1 MEPILTMSIS
11 PNVIRRAKTFNHLFR
26 MENRGEFRPVQWT
39 AAMESFRRLS
49 KNARRQEVLE
59 QGERLSKRLVVHLPA
74 ANPAVVG
81 QTALTFGQLGLRH
94 PEVFQACKK
103 VDLSKGRLGD
113 LTNYIWGASLLQ
125 MEGSGQYYKVAR
137 LVEKIVSKEGFISRD
152 DSRRLHISSLV
163 GRVHIDHD
171 ILGSATRRI
180 INKELKLMEG
190 QRTNPSRLQKEVTS
204 YVAEL
209 APPDWEMEVE
219 FFFQGYHLD
228 IAFPEQ
234 KIAVE
239 VDGPYHYYPDSDEPV
254 AKDLLKDYVLK
265 KLGWKVI
272 HISYKD
278 WSSGNVDL
286 NFF

>member
-11 PNVIRRAKTFNHLFR
+11 PNVVRRAKTFNHLFR
-26 MENRGEFRPVQWT
+26 MENRCEFNAAQWA

-49 KNARRQEVLE
+49 KTARRQEVLA
-59 QGERLSKRLVVHLPA
+59 QGERLSKRLVVHLPV
-74 ANPAVVG
+74 ANPVVVG
-81 QTALTFGQLGLRH
+81 EAALTFGQLGLRD
-94 PEVFQACKK
+94 PEVIHACKK
-103 VDLSKGRLGD
+103 LDLSKGRLGD
-113 LTNYIWGASLLQ
+113 LTNYIWGVSLLQ
-125 MEGSGQYYKVAR
+125 MEGSGQYFKVAR
-137 LVEKIVSKEGFISRD
+137 LVENIVLKECFISGD

-163 GRVHIDHD
+163 GRVHVDHD
-171 ILGSATRRI
+171 ILGPATRKAV
-180 INKELKLMEG
+180 NKGLEVMAD
-190 QRTNPSRLQKEVTS
+190 QITNPSRLQKEVTA
-204 YVAEL
+204 YVAEI

-219 FFFQGYHLD
+219 YFLQGYHLD

-265 KLGWKVI
+265 RLGWKVI